1 MLTSEANLQ
10 ARQTFMADHSCRNT
24 QRLKVVNYFSRKAPP
39 QMFVWAVSIL
49 NVTYPSKNVHQHQE
63 MVPGLAH
70 TKYFKKQHIVKKK
83 WMNKKQQTYLPN
95 TAHLSNQIWSVGIKN
110 AARIIQKLILPQT
123 MSYNKHDQ

>member
-39 QMFVWAVSIL
+39 QMFVWAV
-49 NVTYPSKNVHQHQE
+49 HQHQE

-83 WMNKKQQTYLPN
+83 MDEQK
-95 TAHLSNQIWSVGIKN
+95 TANI
-110 AARIIQKLILPQT
+110 PT
-123 MSYNKHDQ
+123 